1 MNELELTLAINDYD
15 HTRDLVEGRVAVAGV
30 RLRTVPLSPPEINAR
45 FAQFREWHVSEYGL
59 GKYIAQR
66 AAGDDSI
73 SAIPVFPARTF
84 RQSCIY
90 VRTDSEL
97 TTPEQLAHRRVGIPE
112 WAQTAVVYVRGLL
125 VHQHGVA
132 LSSIEWHQAGVSRP
146 GRVEKVGLSL
156 PDGVTV
162 TPHPDRTLEEMLF
175 AGELDSIITAQPP
188 AAYVARDTRIR
199 RLYPD
204 PRAAEEAYFAA
215 TGIFPIMHTI
225 AIRRDVLDAHPW
237 VALNLVAAFERAKQ
251 ASYTRL
257 EDAMAPRL
265 PLPWAA
271 DDFARARSVFG
282 KDVYPYG
289 VEPNRTTLEAILQF
303 AFEQGVATRRLAVED
318 LFWPTT
324 HRTLAL

>member
-1 MNELELTLAINDYD
+1 
-15 HTRDLVEGRVAVAGV
+15 
-30 RLRTVPLSPPEINAR
+30 
-45 FAQFREWHVSEYGL
+45 
-59 GKYIAQR
+59 
-66 AAGDDSI
+66 
-73 SAIPVFPARTF
+73 
-84 RQSCIY
+84 
-90 VRTDSEL
+90 
-97 TTPEQLAHRRVGIPE
+97 
-112 WAQTAVVYVRGLL
+112 
-125 VHQHGVA
+125 
-132 LSSIEWHQAGVSRP
+132 
-146 GRVEKVGLSL
+146 
-156 PDGVTV
+156 VTV